1 MWLVLDNPQV
11 MSWGFLI
18 LMFAVLY
25 FFMILPQRK
34 QKKAR
39 EAMLAALQIGNKV
52 ITIGGIYGEIT
63 NIKDDRVFL
72 LVADGVELKLRRS
85 AVGSLQVEPQ
95 AAPKKEA

>member
-1 MWLVLDNPQV
+1 MNFGNPQV

-25 FFMILPQRK
+25 FFMIAPQRK

-39 EAMLAALQIGNKV
+39 EAMLAALKIGDRV
-52 ITIGGIYGEIT
+52 ITIGGIYGDIT

-72 LVADGVELKLRRS
+72 KVSDTVELKMRRS
-85 AVGSLQVEPQ
+85 AMGNLQPDQPQ
-95 AAPKKEA
+95 PAKKED

>member
-1 MWLVLDNPQV
+1 MDNPQV

-39 EAMLAALQIGNKV
+39 EAMLVALKIGDKV

-72 LVADGVELKLRRS
+72 QVADDVELKFRRS
-85 AVGSLQVEPQ
+85 AVGSMQVEPQ
-95 AAPKKEA
+95 ATPKKEA